1 MKRSTKGKSYD
12 KIYTKGGDFIEIRT
26 LQYFLVVA
34 REENI
39 TKAAEILHV
48 TQPTLS
54 RQIMQ
59 LEEELACTLFI
70 RGKTK
75 MTLTEDGVLLRSRA
89 QEMIDL
95 AEKTKKELSDKCN
108 LVGGTIYIGAGELYS
123 VNYLINIVTEFK
135 KKYPEVRFDFFTGN
149 ADIVK
154 EMIDKGLLDIGLVS
168 EPADITKYEY
178 KHTPIKERWGVWM
191 TKNSPL
197 SQKDSIKAKDL
208 LDKSIILSRREI
220 VQNTLRH
227 WFGDDYDKLNIVAT
241 YDLAYNVKFMVEN
254 NLGYALGLDNLF
266 YDGDESNLC
275 FRPIESYDQIGT
287 IFIWKKHQLFSRAA
301 TKFINEIKLK

>member
-1 MKRSTKGKSYD
+1 MKRSTKGKDYD

-95 AEKTKKELSDKCN
+95 AEKTKK
-108 LVGGTIYIGAGELYS
+108 
-123 VNYLINIVTEFK
+123 
-135 KKYPEVRFDFFTGN
+135 
-149 ADIVK
+149 
-154 EMIDKGLLDIGLVS
+154 
-168 EPADITKYEY
+168 
-178 KHTPIKERWGVWM
+178 
-191 TKNSPL
+191 
-197 SQKDSIKAKDL
+197 
-208 LDKSIILSRREI
+208 
-220 VQNTLRH
+220 
-227 WFGDDYDKLNIVAT
+227 
-241 YDLAYNVKFMVEN
+241 
-254 NLGYALGLDNLF
+254 
-266 YDGDESNLC
+266 
-275 FRPIESYDQIGT
+275 
-287 IFIWKKHQLFSRAA
+287 RA
-301 TKFINEIKLK
+301 F